1 MATRTNEKRETLIA
15 FKNINV
21 ENTYCWDD
29 HGTLINWN
37 EHTNLPAK
45 FIGVRVRIDRYAFT
59 ERSGLTRKKD
69 FEIQQLIIN
78 DEYLPGDVVN
88 MEVSFDD
95 NRKMT
100 LHCNIVVGAG

>member
-1 MATRTNEKRETLIA
+1 MSTRTNEKRETLIA

-21 ENTYCWDD
+21 DNTYCWDD
-29 HGTLINWN
+29 HGKLINWN
-37 EHTNLPAK
+37 EHTNLPTT
-45 FIGVRVRIDRYAFT
+45 FIGVRVRIDQYAFT

-69 FEIQQLIIN
+69 FKIQQLIIN

-95 NRKMT
+95 KRRMT
-100 LHCNIVVGAG
+100 LHCKIVVGAG

>member
-1 MATRTNEKRETLIA
+1 MSTRTNEKRETLIA

-21 ENTYCWDD
+21 DNTYCWDD
-29 HGTLINWN
+29 HGKLINWN
-37 EHTNLPAK
+37 EHTNLPAR
-45 FIGVRVRIDRYAFT
+45 FIGARVRVDRYVFT
-59 ERSGLTRKKD
+59 ERASLIHKKD

-95 NRKMT
+95 KRRMT
-100 LHCNIVVGAG
+100 LHCKIVVGAG